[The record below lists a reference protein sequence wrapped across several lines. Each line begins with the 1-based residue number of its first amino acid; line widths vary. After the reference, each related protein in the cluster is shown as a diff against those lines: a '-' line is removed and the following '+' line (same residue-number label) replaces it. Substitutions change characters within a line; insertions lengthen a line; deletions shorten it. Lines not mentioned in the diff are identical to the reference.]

1 MVHMLQYFLLAPTK
15 GATLSS
21 ILGPALAVVIVHLIF
36 VLVFKSGFNT
46 TPAGMRRNAIL
57 FGIVV
62 LIMAALRGL
71 TTAALSEAVLNWAG
85 YMLGLLFLSVLGLGR
100 EKLQ

>member
-1 MVHMLQYFLLAPTK
+1 M
-15 GATLSS
+15 SS
-21 ILGPALAVVIVHLIF
+21 ILGPALAVVIMHLIS
-36 VLVFKSGFNT
+36 VLIFKSGFNT
-46 TPAGMRRNAIL
+46 TTAGVRRYAIL

-62 LIMAALRGL
+62 LVMAALRGL

-85 YMLGLLFLSVLGLGR
+85 YMLGLLFLRVLGLGR